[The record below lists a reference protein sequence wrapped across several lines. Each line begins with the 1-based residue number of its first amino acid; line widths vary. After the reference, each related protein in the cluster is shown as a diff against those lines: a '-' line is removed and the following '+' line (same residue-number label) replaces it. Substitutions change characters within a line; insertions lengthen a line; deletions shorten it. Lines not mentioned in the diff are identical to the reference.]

1 MIPSAEEDSDAT
13 AHIVGLYRRLSG
25 ALSAVDDALA
35 GYRVVHEEAQSCV
48 NRIRAL
54 CAELEHLLEVC
65 DEDQGNRESS
75 TSRRIRSIDRQVVAL
90 LANVQA
96 LIERGHDIRI
106 SPRWER

>member
-1 MIPSAEEDSDAT
+1 VIPSAKEDSDAT
-13 AHIVGLYRRLSG
+13 ARIVGLYRRLSG
-25 ALSAVDDALA
+25 ALSAVDDALS
-35 GYRVVHEEAQSCV
+35 GHRVVHEEAQRCV

-65 DEDQGNRESS
+65 DEDPENSDSS
-75 TSRRIRSIDRQVVAL
+75 TSRRIRSIDRQVVTL

-96 LIERGHDIRI
+96 LIERGHAIRI